1 MSARYNRVIDIEVID
16 TNELAKQHSEAIRE
30 NFEAF
35 MQDGNAE
42 QVIEGIKQFLNDT
55 SAFGNTP
62 KSSEWIEEETG
73 IFNYTVINQ
82 YLRAAMSKL
91 EANPKDMQA
100 VRNYVQKERE
110 TSSLITGVIETKII
124 DEIEEKGKT
133 SSKIE
138 EIERLGLDDVRM
150 GEIEESYDIIRD
162 TLQEKSTERTQEDP
176 TKEDS
181 RGE

>member
-1 MSARYNRVIDIEVID
+1 
-16 TNELAKQHSEAIRE
+16 
-30 NFEAF
+30 
-35 MQDGNAE
+35 
-42 QVIEGIKQFLNDT
+42 
-55 SAFGNTP
+55 
-62 KSSEWIEEETG
+62 
-73 IFNYTVINQ
+73 
-82 YLRAAMSKL
+82 MSKL

-100 VRNYVQKERE
+100 VRNYVQKEKE

-162 TLQEKSTERTQEDP
+162 TLQEKSTERTQENP